1 MNFLYKYWAKAG
13 AVIAALILLYVFVI
27 QKNHIALLD
36 KFILLNLAFLML
48 HQFEEYVYPG
58 GFKDF
63 FNYRLYNPMGFF
75 RNKLTDKGIIWVNV
89 FLGWG
94 MNILVYLFFKG
105 NTAAVLAVI
114 TILLING
121 LLHFITAFSQQSYNP
136 GVVTGAVLFI
146 PLGFYS
152 YYKLSAV
159 SMLNSGLIISVIAI
173 SVFGSLII
181 PITIYLTRAN
191 NRH

>member
-1 MNFLYKYWAKAG
+1 MKFLYKYWAKAG
-13 AVIAALILLYVFVI
+13 AAIAVLLLLYVYVI
-27 QKNHIALLD
+27 LKNHLPILE

-58 GFKDF
+58 GFQDF
-63 FNYRLYNPMGFF
+63 FNHRLYNPMGFF
-75 RNKLTDKGIIWVNV
+75 RNKLTDKGILWVNV

-94 MNILVYLFFKG
+94 MNILVYLFFKE
-105 NTAAVLAVI
+105 NAAAVLAVI

-121 LLHFITAFSQQSYNP
+121 LLHFLTAFSQQSYNP

-152 YYKLSAV
+152 YYKLSSI
-159 SMLNSGLIISVIAI
+159 SMLNSGLVITVIIISIIA
-173 SVFGSLII
+173 SLFI
-181 PITIYLTRAN
+181 PVTIYLTRAN